1 MLCVSVTLNG
11 APLATAGAST
21 AESIEAS
28 VGLYPG
34 FKEAWLRIVGT
45 VLPEGQPPADAH
57 WPGSPLKVG
66 DVVVLR
72 LIDSADPSPP
82 RLGRVDP
89 NVKGSDEIP
98 FVCAFCSKPAVE
110 VEGMMAGARAMV
122 CNGCVRELYGMLD
135 HSGSAV

>member
-1 MLCVSVTLNG
+1 LAIAG
-11 APLATAGAST
+11 APA

-45 VLPEGQPPADAH
+45 ISPEGQPPADAH
-57 WPGSPLKVG
+57 WPGSPLNVG
-66 DVVVLR
+66 DVVEVR
-72 LIDSADPSPP
+72 LIDSAEPSPP

-110 VEGMMAGARAMV
+110 VEGMMTGARAMI
-122 CNGCVRELYGMLD
+122 CHGCVRELYGMLD
-135 HSGSAV
+135 DDPSAV